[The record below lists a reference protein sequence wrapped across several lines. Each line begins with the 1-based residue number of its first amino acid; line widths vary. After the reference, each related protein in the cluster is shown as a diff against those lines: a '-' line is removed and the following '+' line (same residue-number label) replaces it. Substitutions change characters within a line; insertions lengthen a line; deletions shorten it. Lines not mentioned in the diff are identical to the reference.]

1 MSRQA
6 SAPPSEEVEG
16 EVTLINLINFFSFIF
31 NSSLQNGGLGGP
43 ITEVINLIADEAEVK
58 ISKTRGP
65 GRGKAK
71 EGGATKVKEEK
82 QAMRNGKPANPV
94 KK

>member
-1 MSRQA
+1 M
-6 SAPPSEEVEG
+6 
-16 EVTLINLINFFSFIF
+16 
-31 NSSLQNGGLGGP
+31 
-43 ITEVINLIADEAEVK
+43 K

-71 EGGATKVKEEK
+71 EGGATKVKEEGK

>member
-1 MSRQA
+1 M
-6 SAPPSEEVEG
+6 
-16 EVTLINLINFFSFIF
+16 
-31 NSSLQNGGLGGP
+31 
-43 ITEVINLIADEAEVK
+43 K

-71 EGGATKVKEEK
+71 EGGSTKVKEEK